1 MIWLIYL
8 SHEVTNTFVAR
19 ERSSSLADLFQVL
32 MSIEQPK
39 IHKRLPVRID
49 QVRERNGSMLRLVT
63 LACAGGFIDVAKILI
78 SNGANVNLGQSSPL
92 MEASQEGHTELVQY
106 LIQMGADVNQRTL
119 AGDTGESTQEILLSF
134 IHVTLA
140 LAYACESGHTEV
152 AEVLLNAGAQVD
164 QAENEG
170 RTPLMKAVRAGHTC
184 TVRYLIG
191 KGRARTREAHS
202 KRD

>member
-1 MIWLIYL
+1 M
-8 SHEVTNTFVAR
+8 
-19 ERSSSLADLFQVL
+19 
-32 MSIEQPK
+32 K
-39 IHKRLPVRID
+39 
-49 QVRERNGSMLRLVT
+49 VREGKGSILHLVT

-106 LIQMGADVNQRTL
+106 LIEMGAGVNQRTL
-119 AGDTGESTQEILLSF
+119 AGDTGKWNEGMIF
-134 IHVTLA
+134 PVVNVILA

-152 AEVLLNAGAQVD
+152 AEILLHAGAQVD

-170 RTPLMKAVRAGHTC
+170 RTPLMKAARAGHTC

-191 KGRARTREAHS
+191 KGRARAKTS
-202 KRD
+202 KPD